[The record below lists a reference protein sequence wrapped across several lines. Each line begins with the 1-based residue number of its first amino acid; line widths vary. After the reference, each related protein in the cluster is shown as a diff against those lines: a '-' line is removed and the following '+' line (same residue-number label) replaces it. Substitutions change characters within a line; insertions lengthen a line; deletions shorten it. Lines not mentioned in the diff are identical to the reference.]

1 MGDYTTSKGNII
13 PIVET
18 AEAETRVVVK
28 DGTTVIIG
36 GLMKDTVTLAKSKVP
51 LLGDLPVLGVLFSNR
66 SDQIKKEELVILLTP
81 HVVTGEEFFG
91 PASATASVDWPA
103 ATQIP

>member
-1 MGDYTTSKGNII
+1 
-13 PIVET
+13 
-18 AEAETRVVVK
+18 
-28 DGTTVIIG
+28 
-36 GLMKDTVTLAKSKVP
+36 MKDTVTLAKSKVP

-91 PASATASVDWPA
+91 PASATASVDWPVTGHRFTEA
-103 ATQIP
+103 GHPERQRGTAGSP